1 MQTAR
6 LQTTAVETA
15 IDMSQTPRVAS
26 HQEISPALFEILDF
40 PI

>member
-15 IDMSQTPRVAS
+15 IDMSQTPKVAS
-26 HQEISPALFEILDF
+26 HQKLSLALFEILDF
-40 PI
+40 PV